1 MDKQDILLS
10 KKLISSYK
18 ERLENEIINRS
29 NKLRIP
35 HKLSKEIIEGNFA
48 TEEELKSIEKR
59 IDAEI
64 SESVKNALDAPEP
77 PSDELTKYIW
87 AED

>member
-1 MDKQDILLS
+1 MDKRDILLS

-35 HKLSKEIIEGNFA
+35 QELSQEIIENNS
-48 TEEELKSIEKR
+48 EINDLKIILKGLERTPSSR
-59 IDAEI
+59 AEG
-64 SESVKNALDAPEP
+64 
-77 PSDELTKYIW
+77 
-87 AED
+87 

>member
-35 HKLSKEIIEGNFA
+35 QSLSQEIIDNN
-48 TEEELKSIEKR
+48 TEINQLKIILKSLETTPSSR
-59 IDAEI
+59 AEG
-64 SESVKNALDAPEP
+64 
-77 PSDELTKYIW
+77 
-87 AED
+87 

>member
-10 KKLISSYK
+10 KKMISSYK

-35 HKLSKEIIEGNFA
+35 QKLSQEIIDNNSEIN
-48 TEEELKSIEKR
+48 ELKIILKNLEKSSTSS
-59 IDAEI
+59 AEG
-64 SESVKNALDAPEP
+64 
-77 PSDELTKYIW
+77 
-87 AED
+87 

>member
-35 HKLSKEIIEGNFA
+35 QKLSQEIIDNNSEINELN
-48 TEEELKSIEKR
+48 TILKS
-59 IDAEI
+59 
-64 SESVKNALDAPEP
+64 LDNHHLHA
-77 PSDELTKYIW
+77 
-87 AED
+87 

>member
-35 HKLSKEIIEGNFA
+35 HKLSKEIIDNNSEIN
-48 TEEELKSIEKR
+48 ELKIILKSLET
-59 IDAEI
+59 
-64 SESVKNALDAPEP
+64 
-77 PSDELTKYIW
+77 PSSSRVEG
-87 AED
+87 

>member
-1 MDKQDILLS
+1 LDKKDILLS

-35 HKLSKEIIEGNFA
+35 QKLSQEIIENNY
-48 TEEELKSIEKR
+48 EINQLKLILKNLEKSPTSILEG
-59 IDAEI
+59 
-64 SESVKNALDAPEP
+64 
-77 PSDELTKYIW
+77 
-87 AED
+87 

>member
-1 MDKQDILLS
+1 MNKQDILLS

-35 HKLSKEIIEGNFA
+35 HNLSQEIIDNNSEIN
-48 TEEELKSIEKR
+48 ELKIILKSLET
-59 IDAEI
+59 
-64 SESVKNALDAPEP
+64 
-77 PSDELTKYIW
+77 PSSSRVEG
-87 AED
+87 

>member
-1 MDKQDILLS
+1 MNKQDILLS

-35 HKLSKEIIEGNFA
+35 HKLSQEIIDNNSEIN
-48 TEEELKSIEKR
+48 ELKIILRSLET
-59 IDAEI
+59 
-64 SESVKNALDAPEP
+64 S
-77 PSDELTKYIW
+77 PSSRVEG
-87 AED
+87 

>member
-18 ERLENEIINRS
+18 ERLENEIIKRS

-35 HKLSKEIIEGNFA
+35 QKLSQEIIENNP
-48 TEEELKSIEKR
+48 EINDLKIILKNLEKT
-59 IDAEI
+59 
-64 SESVKNALDAPEP
+64 
-77 PSDELTKYIW
+77 PSSRLEG
-87 AED
+87 

>member
-35 HKLSKEIIEGNFA
+35 QKLSQEIIDNNSEIN
-48 TEEELKSIEKR
+48 ELKIILKSLETSSSSR
-59 IDAEI
+59 VEG
-64 SESVKNALDAPEP
+64 
-77 PSDELTKYIW
+77 
-87 AED
+87 

>member
-1 MDKQDILLS
+1 MDKKDILLS

-35 HKLSKEIIEGNFA
+35 QELFQEIIDNNSEIN
-48 TEEELKSIEKR
+48 ELKI
-59 IDAEI
+59 IL
-64 SESVKNALDAPEP
+64 KNLETP
-77 PSDELTKYIW
+77 PSSRVEG
-87 AED
+87 

>member
-35 HKLSKEIIEGNFA
+35 QSISQEIIDNN
-48 TEEELKSIEKR
+48 TEINQLKIILKSLETT
-59 IDAEI
+59 
-64 SESVKNALDAPEP
+64 
-77 PSDELTKYIW
+77 PSSRAKG
-87 AED
+87 

>member
-35 HKLSKEIIEGNFA
+35 HKLSKEIIDNNSEIN
-48 TEEELKSIEKR
+48 ELKIILKSLETT
-59 IDAEI
+59 
-64 SESVKNALDAPEP
+64 
-77 PSDELTKYIW
+77 PSSRVEG
-87 AED
+87 

>member
-1 MDKQDILLS
+1 MDKKDILLS

-35 HKLSKEIIEGNFA
+35 QKLSQEIIENNY
-48 TEEELKSIEKR
+48 EINQLKLILKNLEKSPTSILEG
-59 IDAEI
+59 
-64 SESVKNALDAPEP
+64 
-77 PSDELTKYIW
+77 
-87 AED
+87 

>member
-1 MDKQDILLS
+1 LDKKDILLS

-35 HKLSKEIIEGNFA
+35 QKLSQEIIENNS
-48 TEEELKSIEKR
+48 EINDLKIILKGLEK
-59 IDAEI
+59 
-64 SESVKNALDAPEP
+64 N
-77 PSDELTKYIW
+77 PSSRKEG
-87 AED
+87 

>member
-18 ERLENEIINRS
+18 ERLENEIMNRS

-35 HKLSKEIIEGNFA
+35 HKLSQEIIDNNSEIN
-48 TEEELKSIEKR
+48 ELKIILKNLEKTPSSI
-59 IDAEI
+59 D
-64 SESVKNALDAPEP
+64 ES
-77 PSDELTKYIW
+77 
-87 AED
+87 

>member
-1 MDKQDILLS
+1 MDKKDILLS

-35 HKLSKEIIEGNFA
+35 QELSQEIIENNS
-48 TEEELKSIEKR
+48 EINDLKIILKGLERTPSSR
-59 IDAEI
+59 AEG
-64 SESVKNALDAPEP
+64 
-77 PSDELTKYIW
+77 
-87 AED
+87 

>member
-35 HKLSKEIIEGNFA
+35 QKLSQEILDNNSEIN
-48 TEEELKSIEKR
+48 ELKIILNTLEKTSSSR
-59 IDAEI
+59 VEG
-64 SESVKNALDAPEP
+64 
-77 PSDELTKYIW
+77 
-87 AED
+87 

>member
-10 KKLISSYK
+10 KKLISTYK

-35 HKLSKEIIEGNFA
+35 QKLSQEILDNNSEIN
-48 TEEELKSIEKR
+48 ELKLILKTLEKTSSSR
-59 IDAEI
+59 VEG
-64 SESVKNALDAPEP
+64 
-77 PSDELTKYIW
+77 
-87 AED
+87 

>member
-35 HKLSKEIIEGNFA
+35 QKLSREIIDNNSEIN
-48 TEEELKSIEKR
+48 ELKVILKS
-59 IDAEI
+59 
-64 SESVKNALDAPEP
+64 LDKTPTSRLEG
-77 PSDELTKYIW
+77 
-87 AED
+87 

>member
-10 KKLISSYK
+10 RKLISSYK

-35 HKLSKEIIEGNFA
+35 QKLSQEIIENNS
-48 TEEELKSIEKR
+48 EINDLKIILKGLEK
-59 IDAEI
+59 
-64 SESVKNALDAPEP
+64 N
-77 PSDELTKYIW
+77 PSSRKEG
-87 AED
+87 

>member
-10 KKLISSYK
+10 KKLISTYK

-35 HKLSKEIIEGNFA
+35 QKLSQEILDNNSEIN
-48 TEEELKSIEKR
+48 ELKIMLKTLEKTSSSR
-59 IDAEI
+59 VEG
-64 SESVKNALDAPEP
+64 
-77 PSDELTKYIW
+77 
-87 AED
+87 

>member
-10 KKLISSYK
+10 KKLISTYK

-35 HKLSKEIIEGNFA
+35 QKLSQEILDNNSEIN
-48 TEEELKSIEKR
+48 ELKIMLKTLEK
-59 IDAEI
+59 
-64 SESVKNALDAPEP
+64 
-77 PSDELTKYIW
+77 PSSSRVEG
-87 AED
+87 

>member
-1 MDKQDILLS
+1 MDKKDILLS

-35 HKLSKEIIEGNFA
+35 QELSQEIIENNS
-48 TEEELKSIEKR
+48 EINDLKIILKGLER
-59 IDAEI
+59 
-64 SESVKNALDAPEP
+64 P
-77 PSDELTKYIW
+77 PSSR
-87 AED
+87 AEG

>member
-1 MDKQDILLS
+1 MDKKDILLS

-35 HKLSKEIIEGNFA
+35 QKLSQEIIDNNNEIN
-48 TEEELKSIEKR
+48 ELNNIIKKLE
-59 IDAEI
+59 
-64 SESVKNALDAPEP
+64 NP
-77 PSDELTKYIW
+77 PTSSSN
-87 AED
+87 

>member
-18 ERLENEIINRS
+18 KRLENEIINRS

-35 HKLSKEIIEGNFA
+35 QKLSQEILDNNSEIN
-48 TEEELKSIEKR
+48 ELKIILKTLEKTSSSR
-59 IDAEI
+59 VEG
-64 SESVKNALDAPEP
+64 
-77 PSDELTKYIW
+77 
-87 AED
+87 

>member
-10 KKLISSYK
+10 KKLISTYK

-35 HKLSKEIIEGNFA
+35 QKLSQEILDNNSEIN
-48 TEEELKSIEKR
+48 ELKIILKTLEKTSSSR
-59 IDAEI
+59 VEG
-64 SESVKNALDAPEP
+64 
-77 PSDELTKYIW
+77 
-87 AED
+87 

>member
-35 HKLSKEIIEGNFA
+35 QKLSQEIIGNNN
-48 TEEELKSIEKR
+48 EINELNNIINKLE
-59 IDAEI
+59 
-64 SESVKNALDAPEP
+64 N
-77 PSDELTKYIW
+77 PSSSSSN
-87 AED
+87 

>member
-35 HKLSKEIIEGNFA
+35 HKLSQEIIDNNSEIN
-48 TEEELKSIEKR
+48 ELKIILKTLEKTSSSR
-59 IDAEI
+59 VEG
-64 SESVKNALDAPEP
+64 
-77 PSDELTKYIW
+77 
-87 AED
+87 

>member
-35 HKLSKEIIEGNFA
+35 HKLSQEIIDNNSEIN
-48 TEEELKSIEKR
+48 ELKIILRSLET
-59 IDAEI
+59 
-64 SESVKNALDAPEP
+64 S
-77 PSDELTKYIW
+77 PSSRVEG
-87 AED
+87 

>member
-1 MDKQDILLS
+1 MDNQDILLS

-35 HKLSKEIIEGNFA
+35 PELSQEIIDNNSEIN
-48 TEEELKSIEKR
+48 ELKIILKSLET
-59 IDAEI
+59 
-64 SESVKNALDAPEP
+64 S
-77 PSDELTKYIW
+77 PSSRVDG
-87 AED
+87 

>member
-1 MDKQDILLS
+1 MNKQDILLS

-35 HKLSKEIIEGNFA
+35 QKLSQEIIENNS
-48 TEEELKSIEKR
+48 EINELNNIIKKL
-59 IDAEI
+59 D
-64 SESVKNALDAPEP
+64 NA
-77 PSDELTKYIW
+77 PSSSSN
-87 AED
+87 

>member
-35 HKLSKEIIEGNFA
+35 QKLSQEIIDNNLEINELEIILKTLDKNPSSRVEG
-48 TEEELKSIEKR
+48 
-59 IDAEI
+59 
-64 SESVKNALDAPEP
+64 
-77 PSDELTKYIW
+77 
-87 AED
+87 

>member
-35 HKLSKEIIEGNFA
+35 HKLSKEIIDNNSEINQLKIILKNLDKTQSSRLEG
-48 TEEELKSIEKR
+48 
-59 IDAEI
+59 
-64 SESVKNALDAPEP
+64 
-77 PSDELTKYIW
+77 
-87 AED
+87 